1 MDAIWHGG
9 WATSAIYSRRVYVE
23 YLIKKPP
30 KGGFFM
36 GLNFGFYQ
44 INFQIYSFVIMG

>member
-30 KGGFFM
+30 KGGFFI
-36 GLNFGFYQ
+36 LNEVLNY
-44 INFQIYSFVIMG
+44 I